1 MPDERDYD
9 LIVLGGGKAGKTLA
23 MNAGHAGHR
32 VALVELG
39 RIGGSC
45 INVACIPTKALVASA
60 EVTHLGH
67 TSAAMGVALAPD
79 PDPFPGAFARKSAV
93 VQHMVD
99 NHWRL
104 FGATPGLDLLLGRGR
119 LQAGPNGPEVAVV
132 LDGGATVTLRA
143 PRIVVNTGA
152 DAVVPPLP
160 GLAEVPFLTSESAL
174 ALTSAPESLVVLGG
188 GYIAVEL
195 AQVFGRLGSR
205 VTMLIRESRF
215 LPREDEAIAETLAGI
230 LRGEGIDLRFAVEV
244 AGVRGGDAG
253 VSVTLADGS
262 QVAGSHL
269 LVATGRAPLTGDL
282 GLDEVGVQVD
292 TRGGIVVGP
301 DLATSVLGIY
311 AAGDCTGGPQ
321 FTHVSWDDFR
331 VLNDVL
337 FGADARRTT
346 DRLVPYT
353 LFTTPELGRVGL
365 TTEQAIAAG
374 FEVRTAQ
381 IPAAVIPR
389 AVTSGHTEGLLQAV
403 VDATTHR
410 ILGCS
415 ILCHGGGEVMA
426 LIQLAMI
433 ADQPYEVLRDTIWT
447 HPTMAESLN
456 LLFATLEP
464 LAAR

>member
-1 MPDERDYD
+1 MALQHDYD

-23 MNAGHAGHR
+23 MSAGNAGHR

-60 EVTHLGH
+60 EVAHLGH
-67 TSAAMGVALAPD
+67 TAADFGVTLQPD
-79 PDPFPGAFARKSAV
+79 PDPFPGAFARKSRV
-93 VQHMVD
+93 VQGMVD

-104 FGATPGLDLLLGRGR
+104 FNSTPGLDLLLGRGR
-119 LQAGPNGPEVAVV
+119 LQIGPSGPEVAVV
-132 LDGGATVTLRA
+132 LDDGETLTLRA

-152 DAVVPPLP
+152 ESVVPPLP
-160 GLAEVPFLTSESAL
+160 GLTEVPFLTSETAL

-195 AQVFGRLGSR
+195 AQVFVRLGSA
-205 VTMLIRESRF
+205 VKMLIRESRF
-215 LPREDEAIAETLAGI
+215 LPREDESIAQTLASI
-230 LRGEGIDLRFAVEV
+230 LRGEGIDLRFGVEV
-244 AGVRGGDAG
+244 AGVAGRDAG
-253 VSVTLADGS
+253 IAVTLADGTE
-262 QVAGSHL
+262 VAGSHL

-282 GLDEVGVQVD
+282 GLEEVGVQVD
-292 TRGGIVVGP
+292 NRGGIVVGP
-301 DLATSVLGIY
+301 DLATSVPGIY
-311 AAGDCTGGPQ
+311 AAGDCTGGLQ

-337 FGADARRTT
+337 FGADTKRTT
-346 DRLVPYT
+346 NRLVPYT

-365 TTEQAIAAG
+365 TTEQATAAG
-374 FEVRTAQ
+374 YDVRTAQ

-403 VDATTHR
+403 VEANTHR

-415 ILCHGGGEVMA
+415 ILCHGGGEIMA

-456 LLFATLEP
+456 LLFATL
-464 LAAR
+464 

>member
-23 MNAGHAGHR
+23 MTAGNAGHR

-60 EVTHLGH
+60 EAAHLGH
-67 TSAAMGVALAPD
+67 TSAALGVALQPD

-93 VQHMVD
+93 VGRLVD
-99 NHWRL
+99 AHREL
-104 FGATPGLDLLLGRGR
+104 FATTPGMDLLLGRGR
-119 LQAGPNGPEVAVV
+119 LQPGPRGPEVAVA
-132 LDGGATVTLRA
+132 LDDGTGVTLRA
-143 PRIVVNTGA
+143 PRIVINTGA
-152 DAVVPPLP
+152 EPVIPPIP
-160 GLAEVPFLTSESAL
+160 GLTDVPYLTSESAL
-174 ALTSAPESLVVLGG
+174 ALNSAPDHLVVLGG

-195 AQVFGRLGSR
+195 AQVFARLGSR

-215 LPREDEAIAETLAGI
+215 LPREDAQIADTLACL
-230 LRGEGIDLRFAVEV
+230 LRDEGLDLHFGV
-244 AGVRGGDAG
+244 AAARVRAGDAG
-253 VSVTLADGS
+253 ITVTLADGDEVS
-262 QVAGSHL
+262 GSHL

-282 GLDEVGVQVD
+282 GLADVGVTVD
-292 TRGGIVVGP
+292 DRGGIVVGP
-301 DLATSVLGIY
+301 DLATSVPGIY

-337 FGADARRTT
+337 FGANTKRTT

-353 LFTTPELGRVGL
+353 LFTTPELGRVGM
-365 TTEQAIAAG
+365 TAEQARAAG
-374 FEVRTAQ
+374 HEVLTAE
-381 IPAAVIPR
+381 IPAAAIPR

-403 VDATTHR
+403 VDARTHR

-415 ILCHGGGEVMA
+415 ILCHGGGEIMA

-433 ADQPYEVLRDTIWT
+433 AELPYEVLRDTIWT

-456 LLFATLEP
+456 LLFATCE
-464 LAAR
+464 AG